1 MKAPKKNNRKKAQ
14 WLLPALMV
22 VVPPVLSA
30 EPATSNASE
39 KAKAAD
45 VMIVKAEHSE
55 TNANL
60 AGAGMT
66 TDDVEIGPL
75 GKRSRLDT
83 PYSTTTVTEAMIA
96 NQQAKNV
103 NDLLKYSA
111 SSQMQARGGIDVGRP
126 QSRGMQGDVLA
137 NSRLDGLNI
146 ISTTAFPVE
155 MLERLDVIN
164 SLTGALYGPASPS
177 GQFNFT
183 QKRPT
188 AQTLNRFT
196 VGYSGKG
203 AAMGHAD
210 LGGHLGD
217 ENQFGYRVNLLHDEG
232 EGSISNSTLRRQLA
246 SVAFDWNISP
256 DTVLEVNA
264 SEYRFRKMGY
274 AGGFSYGPTIQL
286 PSAPDVTK
294 QGYGQ
299 SFAGLDLVTKTA
311 STRLKHY
318 FNNNWYASGGV
329 GYQTAD
335 RGMRSLSNAITNNQ
349 GTVSTSLTQPYTAGR
364 FKVLSNTLQLNGHI
378 DTNGP
383 SHDVVFST
391 TGYQWTIYN
400 GLGNSKRFPLGSSTI
415 DSPRNYTDPSDGRFY
430 LGSGRYKSSRTSQQ
444 AITAGDTITFNDR
457 WSAMG
462 VVSQSWITSR
472 SFGADGEVTRDTGTS
487 PTLSL
492 MYKPLPNVMTYVAY
506 ADSFEQGDTAP
517 VNQLNPV
524 VNEGQALKPYRSTQ
538 YEAGVKSQWDGLNLN
553 AAIFRLERPFAYVAS
568 DNVFREQGNQV
579 NTGLELMADGEVL
592 SGLHLYGSM
601 TLLDPKLKDTAL
613 AATRDKRVVGV
624 PKFQA
629 NLLTEYSHPSAPNL
643 VYIANLHYTGKR
655 AANDTNTTW
664 ADSFVTL
671 DLGTRYGFKLY
682 DKPAALRVSLNNV
695 TNERYWASIFPGST
709 DGING
714 GANAFVGEPREIRAS
729 LTVDW

>member
-1 MKAPKKNNRKKAQ
+1 MKARKNNRKKAQ
-14 WLLPALMV
+14 WLLPVLMV

-30 EPATSNASE
+30 EPTTSKDSE
-39 KAKAAD
+39 KTKSAD
-45 VMIVKAEHSE
+45 VMVVKAERSE
-55 TNANL
+55 ANANL
-60 AGAGMT
+60 AGAGMA
-66 TDDVEIGPL
+66 TDNVDLGPL
-75 GKRSRLDT
+75 GKRARLDT
-83 PYSTTTVTEAMIA
+83 PYSTTTVTEAMVN

-103 NDLLKYSA
+103 NDLLKYNA

-126 QSRGMQGDVLA
+126 QSRGMQGSVLA

-164 SLTGALYGPASPS
+164 SLTGALYGPASPA

-217 ENQFGYRVNLLHDEG
+217 ENQFGYRINLLQDEG

-246 SVAFDWNISP
+246 SVAFDWNLSP

-274 AGGFSYGPTIQL
+274 AGDFAYDPTIPL
-286 PSAPDVTK
+286 PKAPDITK

-299 SFAGLDLVTKTA
+299 SFAGLDLITKTV

-318 FNNNWYASGGV
+318 FNNDWYASGGV

-335 RGMRSLSNAITNNQ
+335 RGMRSLSHNILPSGDVETTLEQ
-349 GTVSTSLTQPYTAGR
+349 QYSSGR
-364 FKVLSNTLQLNGHI
+364 FRVLSNTLQLNGHI
-378 DTNGP
+378 DTDGP

-391 TGYQWTIYN
+391 TGYQWT
-400 GLGNSKRFPLGSSTI
+400 KFSS
-415 DSPRNYTDPSDGRFY
+415 PGGPHNYTLGTSPINAPQRYNDPSDGRFY
-430 LGSGRYKSSRTSQQ
+430 VGSGHYKSSRDSQQ

-462 VVSQSWITSR
+462 VVSQSWLTSR
-472 SFGADGEVTRDTGTS
+472 SFTNGNVQRATGTS
-487 PTLSL
+487 PTVSL

-506 ADSFEQGDTAP
+506 ADSLEQGDTAP
-517 VNQLNPV
+517 KGAVNK
-524 VNEGQALKPYRSTQ
+524 EQALKPYRSTQ
-538 YEAGVKSQWDGLNLN
+538 YEAGVKSQWDGVNLN
-553 AAIFRLERPFAYVAS
+553 AAVFRLERPFAYV
-568 DNVFREQGNQV
+568 DPTDRVFKEQGKQV
-579 NTGLELMADGEVL
+579 NTGLELTADGEVF
-592 SGLHLYGSM
+592 SGLHVYGGM
-601 TLLDPKLKDTAL
+601 TLLDPKLKDTGID
-613 AATRDKRVVGV
+613 ATTNKRVVGV

-629 NLLTEYSHPSAPNL
+629 NLLTEYSHPSYPNM
-643 VYIANLHYTGKR
+643 VYTANLHYTGKR
-655 AANDTNTTW
+655 VANNTNTTW
-664 ADSFVTL
+664 VDSYMTL
-671 DLGTRYGFKLY
+671 DLGTRYGFKIY
-682 DKPAALRVSLNNV
+682 DKPAAFRVALNNV
-695 TNERYWASIFPGST
+695 TNEHYWSSLFPYRQ
-709 DGING
+709 NG
-714 GANAFVGEPREIRAS
+714 EGQGYSAFVGEPREIRAS

>member
-1 MKAPKKNNRKKAQ
+1 MKARKNNRKKAQ

-22 VVPPVLSA
+22 VFPPVLSA
-30 EPATSNASE
+30 EPITSKDSE

-45 VMIVKAEHSE
+45 VMVVKAGRSE
-55 TNANL
+55 ENANL

-83 PYSTTTVTEAMIA
+83 PYSTTTVTEAMID

-164 SLTGALYGPASPS
+164 SLTGALYGPASPA

-210 LGGHLGD
+210 LGGHVGD
-217 ENQFGYRVNLLHDEG
+217 ENQFGYRINLLQDEG
-232 EGSISNSTLRRQLA
+232 EGSTSNSTLRRQLA
-246 SVAFDWNISP
+246 SVAFDWNLSP

-274 AGGFSYGPTIQL
+274 ASGFSYGPTIQL
-286 PSAPDVTK
+286 PKAPDITK

-299 SFAGLDLVTKTA
+299 SFAGLDLITKTA

-335 RGMRSLSNAITNNQ
+335 RGMRSLSHSITNNQ
-349 GTVSTSLTQPYTAGR
+349 GAVSTALTQPYSAGR

-391 TGYQWTIYN
+391 TGYQWTIYS
-400 GLGNSKRFPLGSSTI
+400 GLGNGKRFPLGSSTI
-415 DSPRNYTDPSDGRFY
+415 DSPRNYADPSDGRFY
-430 LGSGRYKSSRTSQQ
+430 LGSGRYKSSRSSQQ

-472 SFGADGEVTRDTGTS
+472 SFGSDGGVTRDTGTS
-487 PTLSL
+487 PTVSL

-506 ADSFEQGDTAP
+506 ADSLEQGGTAP
-517 VNQLNPV
+517 TDDYV
-524 VNEGQALKPYRSTQ
+524 VNKGQTLKPYRSTQ

-592 SGLHLYGSM
+592 SGLHVYAST
-601 TLLDPKLKDTAL
+601 TLLDPKLTDTGI
-613 AATRDKRVVGV
+613 AATTNKRVVGV
-624 PKFQA
+624 PKLQA
-629 NLLTEYSHPSAPNL
+629 NLLTEYSHPSYPNM

-664 ADSFVTL
+664 ADSYVTL

-682 DKPAALRVSLNNV
+682 DKPAAFRVALNNV

-714 GANAFVGEPREIRAS
+714 GANAFVGDPREIRAS

>member
-1 MKAPKKNNRKKAQ
+1 MKARKNNRKKAQ
-14 WLLPALMV
+14 WLLPVLMV

-30 EPATSNASE
+30 EPATIKDSE

-45 VMIVKAEHSE
+45 VMVVKADRSE

-83 PYSTTTVTEAMIA
+83 PYSTTTVTEAMIN

-126 QSRGMQGDVLA
+126 QSRGMQGNVLA

-164 SLTGALYGPASPS
+164 SLTGALYGPASPA

-217 ENQFGYRVNLLHDEG
+217 ENQFGYRINLLQDEG

-246 SVAFDWNISP
+246 SVALDWNLSP
-256 DTVLEVNA
+256 NTVLEVNA

-274 AGGFSYGPTIQL
+274 ASGFSYDNVTQL

-299 SFAGLDLVTKTA
+299 SFAGLDLITKTA

-335 RGMRSLSNAITNNQ
+335 RGMRSLGHAIQ
-349 GTVSTSLTQPYTAGR
+349 KDGTVTSKLNQPYSAGR

-391 TGYQWTIYN
+391 TGYQWTRYASP
-400 GLGNSKRFPLGSSTI
+400 GDPKSYPLGSSAF
-415 DSPRNYTDPSDGRFY
+415 DAPRTYTDPSDGRFY
-430 LGSGRYKSSRTSQQ
+430 VGSGYSKSGRDSQQ
-444 AITAGDTITFNDR
+444 AITVGDTITFNDR

-472 SFGADGEVTRDTGTS
+472 SFGAKGSVERDTGTS
-487 PTLSL
+487 PTVSL

-506 ADSFEQGDTAP
+506 ADSLEQGEGAP
-517 VNQLNPV
+517 EKDSGKLVINA
-524 VNEGQALKPYRSTQ
+524 GQSLKPYRSTQ

-553 AAIFRLERPFAYVAS
+553 AAIFRLERPFAYVDPS
-568 DNVFREQGNQV
+568 DNVFKEQGNQV

-592 SGLHLYGSM
+592 SGLHLYSSM
-601 TLLDPKLKDTAL
+601 TLLDPKLKDTKL
-613 AATRDKRVVGV
+613 AATRNKRVLGV

-643 VYIANLHYTGKR
+643 VYMANLHYTGKR

-664 ADSFVTL
+664 ADSYVTL

-682 DKPAALRVSLNNV
+682 DKPAAFRVVLNNV
-695 TNERYWASIFPGST
+695 TNERYWSSIFGGT
-709 DGING
+709 DGANG
-714 GANAFVGEPREIRAS
+714 GANAFAGEPREIRAT

>member
-1 MKAPKKNNRKKAQ
+1 MKARKNNRKKAQ

-30 EPATSNASE
+30 EPITSKDSE
-39 KAKAAD
+39 KAKTAD
-45 VMIVKAEHSE
+45 VMVVKAERSE
-55 TNANL
+55 ANANL

-66 TDDVEIGPL
+66 TDDVELGPL

-103 NDLLKYSA
+103 NDLLKYNA

-126 QSRGMQGDVLA
+126 QSRGMQGHVLA

-164 SLTGALYGPASPS
+164 SLTGALYGPASPA

-210 LGGHLGD
+210 LGGHVGD
-217 ENQFGYRVNLLHDEG
+217 ENQFGYRINLLQDEG

-246 SVAFDWNISP
+246 SVAFDWNLSP

-274 AGGFSYGPTIQL
+274 ASGFSYGSTIQL

-299 SFAGLDLVTKTA
+299 SFAGLDLITKTA

-329 GYQTAD
+329 GYQNAD
-335 RGMRSLSNAITNNQ
+335 RGMRSLGHTIQKDGTIT
-349 GTVSTSLTQPYTAGR
+349 SKLTQPYSAGR
-364 FKVLSNTLQLNGHI
+364 FRVLSNTLQLNGHI

-383 SHDVVFST
+383 SHDVVFSS
-391 TGYQWTIYN
+391 TGYQWTKYASPGSPKN
-400 GLGNSKRFPLGSSTI
+400 YTLGSSAF
-415 DSPRNYTDPSDGRFY
+415 DAPRTYTDPSDGRFY
-430 LGSGRYKSSRTSQQ
+430 VGSGYAKSGRDSQQ
-444 AITAGDTITFNDR
+444 AITVGDTITFNDR

-472 SFGADGEVTRDTGTS
+472 SFSAKGGVERESGVS
-487 PTLSL
+487 PTVSL

-506 ADSFEQGDTAP
+506 ADSLEQGGTAP
-517 VNQLNPV
+517 IDPLNPV
-524 VNEGQALKPYRSTQ
+524 VNEGQTLKPYRSTQ
-538 YEAGVKSQWDGLNLN
+538 YEAGVKTQWDGLNLN

-568 DNVFREQGNQV
+568 DNVFKEQGNQV
-579 NTGLELMADGEVL
+579 NTGLELMADGEVF
-592 SGLHLYGSM
+592 SGLHLYGGM
-601 TLLDPKLKDTAL
+601 TLLDPKLKDTEL
-613 AATRDKRVVGV
+613 AVTRNKRVVGV

-629 NLLTEYSHPSAPNL
+629 NLLTEYSHPSYPNM
-643 VYIANLHYTGKR
+643 VYMANLHYTGKR
-655 AANDTNTTW
+655 AANDTNTAW
-664 ADSFVTL
+664 ADSYVTL
-671 DLGTRYGFKLY
+671 DLGTRYGFKIY
-682 DKPAALRVSLNNV
+682 DKPAAFRIALNNV
-695 TNERYWASIFPGST
+695 TNEHYWASIFPGST

-714 GANAFVGEPREIRAS
+714 GANAFVGDPREIRAS

>member
-1 MKAPKKNNRKKAQ
+1 MKARKNNRKKAQ
-14 WLLPALMV
+14 WLLPVLMV

-30 EPATSNASE
+30 EPAMIKDSE
-39 KAKAAD
+39 KVKAAD
-45 VMIVKAEHSE
+45 VMVVKAERSE
-55 TNANL
+55 ANANL

-75 GKRSRLDT
+75 GKRARLDT

-103 NDLLKYSA
+103 NDLLKYNA

-126 QSRGMQGDVLA
+126 QSRGIQGSVLA

-164 SLTGALYGPASPS
+164 SLTGALYGPASPA

-217 ENQFGYRVNLLHDEG
+217 ENQFGYRINLLQDEG

-246 SVAFDWNISP
+246 SVAFDWNLSP

-274 AGGFSYGPTIQL
+274 AGDFAYDPTTQL
-286 PSAPDVTK
+286 PKAPDITK

-299 SFAGLDLVTKTA
+299 SFAGLDLITKTV

-318 FNNNWYASGGV
+318 FNNDWYASGGV

-335 RGMRSLSNAITNNQ
+335 RGMRSLSHNILPSGEVETTLEQ
-349 GTVSTSLTQPYTAGR
+349 QYSSGR
-364 FKVLSNTLQLNGHI
+364 FRVLSNTLQLNGHI
-378 DTNGP
+378 DTDGP

-391 TGYQWTIYN
+391 TGYQWTMF
-400 GLGNSKRFPLGSSTI
+400 SSPGS
-415 DSPRNYTDPSDGRFY
+415 PNNYTLGTTPINTPQRYNDPSDGRFY
-430 LGSGRYKSSRTSQQ
+430 AGSGHYKSSRTSQQ

-462 VVSQSWITSR
+462 VVSQSWLTSR
-472 SFGADGEVTRDTGTS
+472 SFTNGSVQRATGTS
-487 PTLSL
+487 PTVSL
-492 MYKPLPNVMTYVAY
+492 MYKPLANVMTYVAY
-506 ADSFEQGDTAP
+506 ADSLEQGDTAP
-517 VNQLNPV
+517 NSAVNKEQT
-524 VNEGQALKPYRSTQ
+524 LKPYRSTQ
-538 YEAGVKSQWDGLNLN
+538 YEAGVKSQWGGVNLN
-553 AAIFRLERPFAYVAS
+553 AAVFRLERPFAYV
-568 DNVFREQGNQV
+568 DPTDRVFKEQGKQV
-579 NTGLELMADGEVL
+579 NTGLELTADGEVL
-592 SGLHLYGSM
+592 SGLHIYGST
-601 TLLDPKLKDTAL
+601 TLLDPKLTDTGI
-613 AATRDKRVVGV
+613 AATTNKRVVGV

-629 NLLTEYSHPSAPNL
+629 NLLTEYSHPSYPNM
-643 VYIANLHYTGKR
+643 VYMANLHYTGKR
-655 AANDTNTTW
+655 VANNTNTAW
-664 ADSFVTL
+664 VDSYMTL
-671 DLGTRYGFKLY
+671 DLGTRYGFKIY
-682 DKPAALRVSLNNV
+682 DKPAAFRVALNNV
-695 TNERYWASIFPGST
+695 TNEHYWSSLFPYRQNGENRGSS
-709 DGING
+709 
-714 GANAFVGEPREIRAS
+714 AFVGDPREIRAS

>member
-1 MKAPKKNNRKKAQ
+1 MKAPRKNNRKKAQ

-30 EPATSNASE
+30 EPTTSKVNE

-45 VMIVKAEHSE
+45 VMVVKAERSE
-55 TNANL
+55 ANTNL

-217 ENQFGYRVNLLHDEG
+217 ENQFGYRINLLHDEG

-246 SVAFDWNISP
+246 SVAFDWNLSP

-274 AGGFSYGPTIQL
+274 ASGFSYGPTIQL

-349 GTVSTSLTQPYTAGR
+349 GAVSTSLTQPYTAGR

-400 GLGNSKRFPLGSSTI
+400 GLGNSKRFPLGSSTV
-415 DSPRNYTDPSDGRFY
+415 DSPRSYTDPSDGRFY

-472 SFGADGEVTRDTGTS
+472 SFGSDGEVTRDTGTS

-506 ADSFEQGDTAP
+506 ADSLEQGDTAP
-517 VNQLNPV
+517 NSAVNKAQT
-524 VNEGQALKPYRSTQ
+524 LKPYRSTQ
-538 YEAGVKSQWDGLNLN
+538 YEAGVKSQWDGVNLN
-553 AAIFRLERPFAYVAS
+553 AAVFRLERPFAYVDPA
-568 DNVFREQGNQV
+568 DNVFKEQGKQV
-579 NTGLELMADGEVL
+579 NTGLELMADGEVF
-592 SGLHLYGSM
+592 SGLHVYGSM
-601 TLLDPKLKDTAL
+601 TLLDPKLTDTGIE
-613 AATRDKRVVGV
+613 ATTNKRVVGV

-629 NLLTEYSHPSAPNL
+629 NLLTEYSHPSYPNM
-643 VYIANLHYTGKR
+643 VYTANLHYTGKR
-655 AANDTNTTW
+655 VANNTNTAW
-664 ADSFVTL
+664 VDSYMTL

-682 DKPAALRVSLNNV
+682 DKPAAFRVSLNNV
-695 TNERYWASIFPGST
+695 TNEHYWSSLFPYRQNGENRGSS
-709 DGING
+709 
-714 GANAFVGEPREIRAS
+714 AFVGEPREIRAS

>member
-30 EPATSNASE
+30 EPATSNVSE

-55 TNANL
+55 ANANL
-60 AGAGMT
+60 AGAGMA

-188 AQTLNRFT
+188 AQTLNRLT

-217 ENQFGYRVNLLHDEG
+217 ENQFGYRINLLHDEG

-430 LGSGRYKSSRTSQQ
+430 LGAGRYKSSRTSQQ

-487 PTLSL
+487 PTVSL

-506 ADSFEQGDTAP
+506 ADSLEQGGTAP
-517 VNQLNPV
+517 TDDYV
-524 VNEGQALKPYRSTQ
+524 VNKGQTLKPYLSTQ

-553 AAIFRLERPFAYVAS
+553 AALFRLERPFAYVAS
-568 DNVFREQGNQV
+568 DNVFKEQGNQV

>member
-1 MKAPKKNNRKKAQ
+1 MKARKNNRKKAQ

-30 EPATSNASE
+30 EPITSKDSE

-45 VMIVKAEHSE
+45 VMVVKAGRSE
-55 TNANL
+55 ENANL

-83 PYSTTTVTEAMIA
+83 PYSTTTVTEAMID

-126 QSRGMQGDVLA
+126 QSRGMQGSVLA

-164 SLTGALYGPASPS
+164 SLTGALYGPASPA

-210 LGGHLGD
+210 LGGHVGD
-217 ENQFGYRVNLLHDEG
+217 ENQFGYRINLLQDEG

-246 SVAFDWNISP
+246 SVAFDWNLSP

-274 AGGFSYGPTIQL
+274 AGDFAYDPTIPL
-286 PSAPDVTK
+286 PKAPDITK

-299 SFAGLDLVTKTA
+299 SFAGLDLITKTV

-318 FNNNWYASGGV
+318 FNNDWYASGGV
-329 GYQTAD
+329 GYQIVD
-335 RGMRSLSNAITNNQ
+335 RGMRSLSHNILPSGDVETTLEQ
-349 GTVSTSLTQPYTAGR
+349 QYSSGR
-364 FKVLSNTLQLNGHI
+364 FRVLSNTLQLNGHI
-378 DTNGP
+378 DTDGP

-391 TGYQWTIYN
+391 TGYQWTIF
-400 GLGNSKRFPLGSSTI
+400 SSPGS
-415 DSPRNYTDPSDGRFY
+415 PNNYTLGTSPINAPQRYNDPSDGRFY
-430 LGSGRYKSSRTSQQ
+430 AGSGHYKSSRDSQQ

-462 VVSQSWITSR
+462 VVSQSWLTSR
-472 SFGADGEVTRDTGTS
+472 SFTNGSVQRATGTS
-487 PTLSL
+487 PTVSL

-506 ADSFEQGDTAP
+506 ADSLEQGDTAP
-517 VNQLNPV
+517 NSAVNKEQT
-524 VNEGQALKPYRSTQ
+524 LKPYRSTQ
-538 YEAGVKSQWDGLNLN
+538 YEAGVKSQWDGVNLN
-553 AAIFRLERPFAYVAS
+553 AAVFRLERPFAYV
-568 DNVFREQGNQV
+568 DPTDRVFKEQGKQV
-579 NTGLELMADGEVL
+579 NTGLELTADGEVL
-592 SGLHLYGSM
+592 SGLHVYAST
-601 TLLDPKLKDTAL
+601 TLLDPKLTDTGI
-613 AATRDKRVVGV
+613 AATTNKRVVGV

-629 NLLTEYSHPSAPNL
+629 NLLTEYSHPSYPNM

-655 AANDTNTTW
+655 VANNTNTAW
-664 ADSFVTL
+664 VDSYMTL
-671 DLGTRYGFKLY
+671 DLGTRYGFKIY
-682 DKPAALRVSLNNV
+682 DKPAAFRIALNNV
-695 TNERYWASIFPGST
+695 TNEHYWSSLFPYRQNGENRGSS
-709 DGING
+709 
-714 GANAFVGEPREIRAS
+714 AFVGDPREIRAS

>member
-1 MKAPKKNNRKKAQ
+1 MKAPRKNNRKKAQ

-30 EPATSNASE
+30 EPTTSKVNE

-45 VMIVKAEHSE
+45 VMVVKAERSE
-55 TNANL
+55 ANANL

-155 MLERLDVIN
+155 MIERLDVIN

-196 VGYSGKG
+196 AGYSGKG

-217 ENQFGYRVNLLHDEG
+217 ENQFGYRINLLHDEG

-246 SVAFDWNISP
+246 SVAFDWNLSP

-274 AGGFSYGPTIQL
+274 AGSFSYDNATQL
-286 PSAPDVTK
+286 PGAPDVTK

-299 SFAGLDLVTKTA
+299 SFAGLDLITKTA

-335 RGMRSLSNAITNNQ
+335 RGMRSLGHAIQ
-349 GTVSTSLTQPYTAGR
+349 KDGTVTSRLTQPYSAGR
-364 FKVLSNTLQLNGHI
+364 FRVLSNTLQLNGHI
-378 DTNGP
+378 DTDGP

-391 TGYQWTIYN
+391 TGYQWMTYASP
-400 GLGNSKRFPLGSSTI
+400 GDQKPYPLGSSAF
-415 DSPRNYTDPSDGRFY
+415 DAPRTYTDPSDGRFY
-430 LGSGRYKSSRTSQQ
+430 VGSGHVKSGRTSQQ
-444 AITAGDTITFNDR
+444 AITVGDTITFNDR

-472 SFGADGEVTRDTGTS
+472 NFNTGVVQRATGTS
-487 PTLSL
+487 PTVSL
-492 MYKPLPNVMTYVAY
+492 MYKPVPNVMTYVAY
-506 ADSFEQGDTAP
+506 ADSLEKGSTAP
-517 VNQLNPV
+517 AKDSGNLVINA
-524 VNEGQALKPYRSTQ
+524 GQTLKPYRSTQ
-538 YEAGVKSQWDGLNLN
+538 YEAGVKSQWDGMNLN
-553 AAIFRLERPFAYVAS
+553 AALFRLERPFAYVS
-568 DNVFREQGNQV
+568 DNVFKEQGNQV

-601 TLLDPKLKDTAL
+601 TLLDPKLEDTKDS
-613 AATRDKRVVGV
+613 ATRNQRVVGV
-624 PKFQA
+624 PKIQA

-664 ADSFVTL
+664 AGSYFTL

-682 DKPAALRVSLNNV
+682 DKPAAFRVALNNV

-714 GANAFVGEPREIRAS
+714 GANAFAGEPREIRAS

>member
-1 MKAPKKNNRKKAQ
+1 MKARKNNRKKAQ

-30 EPATSNASE
+30 EPITSKDSE

-45 VMIVKAEHSE
+45 VMVVKAERSE
-55 TNANL
+55 ANANL

-83 PYSTTTVTEAMIA
+83 PYSTTTMTEAMIA

-103 NDLLKYSA
+103 NDLLKYNS

-126 QSRGMQGDVLA
+126 QSRGMQGNVLA

-164 SLTGALYGPASPS
+164 SLTGALYGPASPA

-183 QKRPT
+183 QKRLT

-210 LGGHLGD
+210 LGGHVGD
-217 ENQFGYRVNLLHDEG
+217 ENQFGYRINLLQDEG

-256 DTVLEVNA
+256 DTVLEINA

-274 AGGFSYGPTIQL
+274 AGDFAYGPTMQL
-286 PSAPDVTK
+286 PKAPDITK

-299 SFAGLDLVTKTA
+299 SFAGLDLITKTA

-329 GYQTAD
+329 GYQVAD
-335 RGMRSLSNAITNNQ
+335 RGMRSLSHNILPSGNVETTLERQ
-349 GTVSTSLTQPYTAGR
+349 YSSGR
-364 FKVLSNTLQLNGHI
+364 FRVLSNMLQLNGHI
-378 DTNGP
+378 DTDGP
-383 SHDVVFST
+383 SHDVVLST
-391 TGYQWTIYN
+391 TGYQWTIFSSPGNPDEYTLGTSPIGTPRHYN
-400 GLGNSKRFPLGSSTI
+400 
-415 DSPRNYTDPSDGRFY
+415 DPSDGRFY
-430 LGSGRYKSSRTSQQ
+430 AGSGHYKSSRNSQQ

-462 VVSQSWITSR
+462 VVSQSWLTSR
-472 SFGADGEVTRDTGTS
+472 DFTNGSVQRATGTS
-487 PTLSL
+487 PTVSL
-492 MYKPLPNVMTYVAY
+492 MYKPLSNVMTYVAY
-506 ADSFEQGDTAP
+506 ADSLEQGDTAP
-517 VNQLNPV
+517 NSAVNKAQT
-524 VNEGQALKPYRSTQ
+524 LKPYRSTQ
-538 YEAGVKSQWDGLNLN
+538 YEAGVKSQWDGVNLN
-553 AAIFRLERPFAYVAS
+553 AAVFRLERPFAYVDPA
-568 DNVFREQGNQV
+568 DNVFKEQGKQV
-579 NTGLELMADGEVL
+579 NTGLELMADGEVF
-592 SGLHLYGSM
+592 SGLHVYGGM
-601 TLLDPKLKDTAL
+601 TLLDPKLTDTGIE
-613 AATRDKRVVGV
+613 ATTNKRVVGV

-629 NLLTEYSHPSAPNL
+629 NLLTEYSHPSYPNM

-655 AANDTNTTW
+655 VANNTNTAW
-664 ADSFVTL
+664 VDSYMTL

-682 DKPAALRVSLNNV
+682 DKPAAFRVSLNNV
-695 TNERYWASIFPGST
+695 TNEHYWSSLFPYRQNGENRGSS
-709 DGING
+709 
-714 GANAFVGEPREIRAS
+714 AFVGDPREIRAS

>member
-1 MKAPKKNNRKKAQ
+1 MKAPRKNNRKKAQ

-30 EPATSNASE
+30 EPTTSKVNE

-45 VMIVKAEHSE
+45 VMVVKAERSE
-55 TNANL
+55 ANANL

-196 VGYSGKG
+196 AGYSGKG

-217 ENQFGYRVNLLHDEG
+217 ENQFGYRINLLHDEG

-246 SVAFDWNISP
+246 SVAFDWNLSP

-274 AGGFSYGPTIQL
+274 ASGFSYGPTIQL

-318 FNNNWYASGGV
+318 FNNDWYASGGV

-415 DSPRNYTDPSDGRFY
+415 DSPRSYTDPSDGRFY

-444 AITAGDTITFNDR
+444 AITAGDTVTFNDR

-462 VVSQSWITSR
+462 VVSQSWITFR
-472 SFGADGEVTRDTGTS
+472 TFGSDGDVQRDTGTS
-487 PTLSL
+487 PTVSL
-492 MYKPLPNVMTYVAY
+492 MYKPVPNVMTYVAY
-506 ADSFEQGDTAP
+506 ADSFEQGGTAP

-524 VNEGQALKPYRSTQ
+524 VNEGQTLKPYRSTQ

-553 AAIFRLERPFAYVAS
+553 AAIFRLERPFAYVGS
-568 DNVFREQGNQV
+568 DNVFKEQGNQV

-592 SGLHLYGSM
+592 SGLHLYGGM
-601 TLLDPKLKDTAL
+601 TLLDPKMKDTAL
-613 AATRDKRVVGV
+613 DATRNKRVVGV

-629 NLLTEYSHPSAPNL
+629 NLLAEYSHPSSPNL
-643 VYIANLHYTGKR
+643 VYMANLHYTGKR

-664 ADSFVTL
+664 ADSFATL

-682 DKPAALRVSLNNV
+682 DKPAAFRVALNNV

>member
-1 MKAPKKNNRKKAQ
+1 MKAPRKNNRKKAQ
-14 WLLPALMV
+14 WLLPVLMV

-30 EPATSNASE
+30 EPTTSKVNE

-45 VMIVKAEHSE
+45 VMVVKAERSE
-55 TNANL
+55 VNANL

-126 QSRGMQGDVLA
+126 QSRGMQGHVLT

-188 AQTLNRFT
+188 AQALNRFT

-217 ENQFGYRVNLLHDEG
+217 ENQFGYRINLLQDEG

-274 AGGFSYGPTIQL
+274 AGSFSYDNATQL
-286 PSAPDVTK
+286 PGAPDVTK

-299 SFAGLDLVTKTA
+299 SFAGLDLITKTA

-335 RGMRSLSNAITNNQ
+335 RGMRSLSHDILPS
-349 GTVSTSLTQPYTAGR
+349 GEVESTLRRQYSSGR
-364 FKVLSNTLQLNGHI
+364 FRVLSNTLQLNGHI

-391 TGYQWTIYN
+391 TGYQWTMYASP
-400 GLGNSKRFPLGSSTI
+400 GRPNSYLLGSSAF
-415 DSPRNYTDPSDGRFY
+415 DAPRTYTDPSDGRFY
-430 LGSGRYKSSRTSQQ
+430 AGSGHSKSSRTSQQ

-472 SFGADGEVTRDTGTS
+472 DFGADGGVTRKTGTS
-487 PTLSL
+487 PTVSL
-492 MYKPLPNVMTYVAY
+492 MYKPLPNVMTYIAY
-506 ADSFEQGDTAP
+506 ADSLEEGETAP
-517 VNQLNPV
+517 IDRLNPV

-553 AAIFRLERPFAYVAS
+553 AAIFRLERPFAYVDPADS
-568 DNVFREQGNQV
+568 VFKEQGNQV

-601 TLLDPKLKDTAL
+601 TLLDPKLRDTAL
-613 AATRDKRVVGV
+613 AETRNKRVLGV
-624 PKFQA
+624 PKLQA
-629 NLLTEYSHPSAPNL
+629 NLLAEYSHPSYPDL
-643 VYIANLHYTGKR
+643 VYMANLHYTGKR

-664 ADSFVTL
+664 ADSYVTL

-682 DKPAALRVSLNNV
+682 DKPAAFRVALNNV
-695 TNERYWASIFPGST
+695 TNERYWSSIFGGT
-709 DGING
+709 DGSNG
-714 GANAFVGEPREIRAS
+714 GASAFAGEPREIRAS

>member
-1 MKAPKKNNRKKAQ
+1 MKARKNNRKKAR
-14 WLLPALMV
+14 WLLPVLMV

-30 EPATSNASE
+30 EPAMIKDSE
-39 KAKAAD
+39 KAKATD
-45 VMIVKAEHSE
+45 VMVVKAERSE
-55 TNANL
+55 ANANL

-75 GKRSRLDT
+75 GKRARLDT
-83 PYSTTTVTEAMIA
+83 PYSTTTVTEAMIN

-103 NDLLKYSA
+103 NDLLKYNA

-164 SLTGALYGPASPS
+164 SLTGALYGPASPA

-217 ENQFGYRVNLLHDEG
+217 ENQFGYRINLLHDEG

-246 SVAFDWNISP
+246 SVAFDWNLSP

-274 AGGFSYGPTIQL
+274 AGSFSYDNATQL
-286 PSAPDVTK
+286 PGAPDVTK

-299 SFAGLDLVTKTA
+299 SFAGLDLITKTA

-335 RGMRSLSNAITNNQ
+335 RGMRSLGHAIQ
-349 GTVSTSLTQPYTAGR
+349 KDGTVISKLTQPYSAGR

-383 SHDVVFST
+383 SHDVVFSS
-391 TGYQWTIYN
+391 TGYQWTRYASP
-400 GLGNSKRFPLGSSTI
+400 GDQKPYPLGSSAF
-415 DSPRNYTDPSDGRFY
+415 DAPRTYTDPSDGRFY
-430 LGSGRYKSSRTSQQ
+430 VGSGYSKSGRDSQQ
-444 AITAGDTITFNDR
+444 AITVGDTITFNDR

-472 SFGADGEVTRDTGTS
+472 SFGAKGSVERETGTS
-487 PTLSL
+487 PTVSL

-506 ADSFEQGDTAP
+506 ADSLEKGGTAP
-517 VNQLNPV
+517 AKDSGNLVINA
-524 VNEGQALKPYRSTQ
+524 GQTLKPYRSTQ
-538 YEAGVKSQWDGLNLN
+538 YEAGVKSQWDGMNLN
-553 AAIFRLERPFAYVAS
+553 AALFRLERPFAYVS
-568 DNVFREQGNQV
+568 DNVFKEQGNQV

-601 TLLDPKLKDTAL
+601 TLLDPKLEDTKDS
-613 AATRDKRVVGV
+613 ATRDKRVVGV
-624 PKFQA
+624 PKIQA

-643 VYIANLHYTGKR
+643 VYMANLHYTGKR
-655 AANDTNTTW
+655 AANDTNTAW
-664 ADSFVTL
+664 AGSYFTL

-682 DKPAALRVSLNNV
+682 DKPAAFRVALNNV
-695 TNERYWASIFPGST
+695 TNERYWASIFPG
-709 DGING
+709 DINGINS
-714 GANAFVGEPREIRAS
+714 GANAFVGDPREIRAS

>member
-1 MKAPKKNNRKKAQ
+1 MKARKNNRKKAQ
-14 WLLPALMV
+14 WLLPVLMV

-30 EPATSNASE
+30 EPTTSKDSE
-39 KAKAAD
+39 KTKSAD
-45 VMIVKAEHSE
+45 VMVVKAERSE
-55 TNANL
+55 ANANL

-83 PYSTTTVTEAMIA
+83 PYSTTTTTEAMIA

-103 NDLLKYSA
+103 NDLLKYNA

-126 QSRGMQGDVLA
+126 QSRGMQGSVLA

-164 SLTGALYGPASPS
+164 SLTGALYGPASPA

-217 ENQFGYRVNLLHDEG
+217 ENQFGYRINLLQDEG

-246 SVAFDWNISP
+246 SVAFDWNLSP

-274 AGGFSYGPTIQL
+274 AGDFAYDPTIPL
-286 PSAPDVTK
+286 PKAPDITK

-299 SFAGLDLVTKTA
+299 SFAGLDLITKTVSA
-311 STRLKHY
+311 RLKHY
-318 FNNNWYASGGV
+318 FNNDWYASGGV

-335 RGMRSLSNAITNNQ
+335 RGMRSLSHNILPSGDVETTLEQ
-349 GTVSTSLTQPYTAGR
+349 QYSSGR
-364 FKVLSNTLQLNGHI
+364 FRVLSNTLQLNGHI
-378 DTNGP
+378 DTDGP

-391 TGYQWTIYN
+391 TGYQWT
-400 GLGNSKRFPLGSSTI
+400 KFSS
-415 DSPRNYTDPSDGRFY
+415 PGGPHNYTLGTSSINAPQRYNDPSDGRFY
-430 LGSGRYKSSRTSQQ
+430 VGSGHYKSSRDSQQ

-462 VVSQSWITSR
+462 VVSQSWLTSR
-472 SFGADGEVTRDTGTS
+472 IFTNGNVQRATGTS
-487 PTLSL
+487 PTVSL

-506 ADSFEQGDTAP
+506 ADSLEQGDTAP
-517 VNQLNPV
+517 KGAVNK
-524 VNEGQALKPYRSTQ
+524 EQALKPYRSTQ
-538 YEAGVKSQWDGLNLN
+538 YEAGVKSQWDGVNLN
-553 AAIFRLERPFAYVAS
+553 AAVFRLERPFAYV
-568 DNVFREQGNQV
+568 DPTDRVFKEQGKQV
-579 NTGLELMADGEVL
+579 NTGLELTADGEVF
-592 SGLHLYGSM
+592 SGLHVYGGM
-601 TLLDPKLKDTAL
+601 TLLDPKLKDTGID
-613 AATRDKRVVGV
+613 ATTNKRVVGV

-629 NLLTEYSHPSAPNL
+629 NLLTEYSHPSYPNM
-643 VYIANLHYTGKR
+643 VYTANLHYTGKR
-655 AANDTNTTW
+655 VANNTNTTW
-664 ADSFVTL
+664 VDSYMTL
-671 DLGTRYGFKLY
+671 DLGTRYGFKIY
-682 DKPAALRVSLNNV
+682 DKPAAFRVALNNV
-695 TNERYWASIFPGST
+695 TNEHYWSSLFPYRQ
-709 DGING
+709 NG
-714 GANAFVGEPREIRAS
+714 EGQGYSAFAGEPREIRAS

>member
-1 MKAPKKNNRKKAQ
+1 MKAPRKNNRKKAQ

-30 EPATSNASE
+30 EPTTSKVNE

-45 VMIVKAEHSE
+45 VMVVKAERSE
-55 TNANL
+55 ANANL

-196 VGYSGKG
+196 AGYSGKG

-217 ENQFGYRVNLLHDEG
+217 ENQFGYRINLLHDEG
-232 EGSISNSTLRRQLA
+232 EGNISNSTLRRQLA
-246 SVAFDWNISP
+246 SVAFDWNLSP

-274 AGGFSYGPTIQL
+274 ASGFSYGPTIQL

-299 SFAGLDLVTKTA
+299 SFAGLDLITKTA

-335 RGMRSLSNAITNNQ
+335 RGMRSLGHAIQ
-349 GTVSTSLTQPYTAGR
+349 KDGTVTSKLSQPYSAGR

-391 TGYQWTIYN
+391 TGYQWTRYASP
-400 GLGNSKRFPLGSSTI
+400 GDPKSYPLGSSAF
-415 DSPRNYTDPSDGRFY
+415 DAPRTYTDPSDGRFY
-430 LGSGRYKSSRTSQQ
+430 VGSGYSKSGRDSQQ
-444 AITAGDTITFNDR
+444 AITVGDTVTFNDS

-472 SFGADGEVTRDTGTS
+472 NFNTGVVQRATGTS

-492 MYKPLPNVMTYVAY
+492 MYKPVPNVMTYVAY
-506 ADSFEQGDTAP
+506 ADSLEKGGTAP
-517 VNQLNPV
+517 AKDSGNLVINA
-524 VNEGQALKPYRSTQ
+524 GQTLKPYRSTQ
-538 YEAGVKSQWDGLNLN
+538 YEAGVKSQWDGMNLN
-553 AAIFRLERPFAYVAS
+553 AALFRLERPFAYVS
-568 DNVFREQGNQV
+568 DNVFKEQGNQV

-601 TLLDPKLKDTAL
+601 TLLDPKLEDTKDS
-613 AATRDKRVVGV
+613 ATRNQRVVGV
-624 PKFQA
+624 PKIQA

-643 VYIANLHYTGKR
+643 VYMANLHYTGKR
-655 AANDTNTTW
+655 AANDTNTAW
-664 ADSFVTL
+664 AGSYFTL

-682 DKPAALRVSLNNV
+682 DKPAAFRVALNNV
-695 TNERYWASIFPGST
+695 TNERYWASIFPG
-709 DGING
+709 DINGINS
-714 GANAFVGEPREIRAS
+714 GANAFAGEPREIRAS

>member
-1 MKAPKKNNRKKAQ
+1 MKTRKNNRKKAQ

-30 EPATSNASE
+30 EPITSKDSE

-45 VMIVKAEHSE
+45 VMVVKAGRSE
-55 TNANL
+55 ENANL

-83 PYSTTTVTEAMIA
+83 PYSTTTVTEAMID

-126 QSRGMQGDVLA
+126 QSRGMQGSVLA

-164 SLTGALYGPASPS
+164 SLTGALYGPASPA

-210 LGGHLGD
+210 LGGHVGD
-217 ENQFGYRVNLLHDEG
+217 ENQFGYRINLLQDEG

-246 SVAFDWNISP
+246 SVAFDWNLSP

-274 AGGFSYGPTIQL
+274 AGDFAYDPTIPL
-286 PSAPDVTK
+286 PKAPDITK

-299 SFAGLDLVTKTA
+299 SFAGLDLITKTV

-318 FNNNWYASGGV
+318 FNNDWYASGGV
-329 GYQTAD
+329 GYQIAD
-335 RGMRSLSNAITNNQ
+335 RGMRSLSHNILPSGGVETTLEQ
-349 GTVSTSLTQPYTAGR
+349 QYSSGR
-364 FKVLSNTLQLNGHI
+364 FRVLSNTLQLNGHI
-378 DTNGP
+378 DTDGP

-391 TGYQWTIYN
+391 TGYQWTIF
-400 GLGNSKRFPLGSSTI
+400 SSPGS
-415 DSPRNYTDPSDGRFY
+415 PNNYTLGTSPINAPQRYNDPSDGRFY
-430 LGSGRYKSSRTSQQ
+430 AGSGHYKSSRDSQQ

-462 VVSQSWITSR
+462 VVSQSWLTSR
-472 SFGADGEVTRDTGTS
+472 SFTNGSVQRATGTS
-487 PTLSL
+487 PTVSL

-506 ADSFEQGDTAP
+506 ADSLEQGDTAP
-517 VNQLNPV
+517 NSAVNKEQT
-524 VNEGQALKPYRSTQ
+524 LKPYRSTQ
-538 YEAGVKSQWDGLNLN
+538 YEAGVKSQWDGVNLN
-553 AAIFRLERPFAYVAS
+553 AAVFRLERPFAYV
-568 DNVFREQGNQV
+568 DPTDRVFKEQGKQV
-579 NTGLELMADGEVL
+579 NTGLELTADGEVL
-592 SGLHLYGSM
+592 SGLHVYAST
-601 TLLDPKLKDTAL
+601 TLLDPKLTDTGI
-613 AATRDKRVVGV
+613 AATTNKRVVGV

-629 NLLTEYSHPSAPNL
+629 NLLTEYSHPSYPNM

-655 AANDTNTTW
+655 VTNNTNTAW
-664 ADSFVTL
+664 VDSYMTL
-671 DLGTRYGFKLY
+671 DLGTRYGFKIY
-682 DKPAALRVSLNNV
+682 DKPAAFRIALNNV
-695 TNERYWASIFPGST
+695 TNEHYWSSLFPYRQNGENRGSS
-709 DGING
+709 
-714 GANAFVGEPREIRAS
+714 AFVGDPREIRAS

>member
-1 MKAPKKNNRKKAQ
+1 MKARKNNRKKAQ

-30 EPATSNASE
+30 EPITSKDSE

-45 VMIVKAEHSE
+45 VMVVKAGRSE
-55 TNANL
+55 ENANL

-83 PYSTTTVTEAMIA
+83 PYSTTTVTEAMID

-164 SLTGALYGPASPS
+164 SLTGALYGPASPA

-210 LGGHLGD
+210 LGGHVGD
-217 ENQFGYRVNLLHDEG
+217 ENQFGYRINLLQDEG

-246 SVAFDWNISP
+246 SVAFDWNLSP

-274 AGGFSYGPTIQL
+274 AGDFAYDPTIPL
-286 PSAPDVTK
+286 PKAPDITK

-299 SFAGLDLVTKTA
+299 SFAGLDLITKTV

-318 FNNNWYASGGV
+318 FNNDWYASGGV

-335 RGMRSLSNAITNNQ
+335 RGMRSLSHSITNNQ
-349 GTVSTSLTQPYTAGR
+349 GAVSTSLTQPYSAGR

-391 TGYQWTIYN
+391 TGYQWTIYS
-400 GLGNSKRFPLGSSTI
+400 GLGNGKRFPLGSSTI
-415 DSPRNYTDPSDGRFY
+415 DSPRNYADPSDGRFY

-462 VVSQSWITSR
+462 VVSQSWLTSR
-472 SFGADGEVTRDTGTS
+472 SFGSDGGVTRDTGTS
-487 PTLSL
+487 PTVSL

-506 ADSFEQGDTAP
+506 ADSLEQGGTAP
-517 VNQLNPV
+517 TDDYV
-524 VNEGQALKPYRSTQ
+524 VNKGQTLKPYRSTQ

-592 SGLHLYGSM
+592 SGLHVYAST
-601 TLLDPKLKDTAL
+601 TLLDPKLTDTGI
-613 AATRDKRVVGV
+613 AATTNKRVVGV
-624 PKFQA
+624 PKLQA
-629 NLLTEYSHPSAPNL
+629 NLLTEYSHPSYPNM

-664 ADSFVTL
+664 ADSYVTL

-682 DKPAALRVSLNNV
+682 DKPAAFRVALNNV

-714 GANAFVGEPREIRAS
+714 GANAFVGDPREIRAS

>member
-1 MKAPKKNNRKKAQ
+1 MKAPRKNNRKKAQ

-30 EPATSNASE
+30 EPTTSKVNE

-45 VMIVKAEHSE
+45 VMVVKAERSE
-55 TNANL
+55 ANTNL

-196 VGYSGKG
+196 AGYSGKG

-217 ENQFGYRVNLLHDEG
+217 ENQFGYRINLLHDEG
-232 EGSISNSTLRRQLA
+232 EGNISNSTLRRQLV
-246 SVAFDWNISP
+246 SVAFDWNLSP

-274 AGGFSYGPTIQL
+274 ASGFSYGPTIQL
-286 PSAPDVTK
+286 PSAPDVKK

-335 RGMRSLSNAITNNQ
+335 RGMRSLSHNILPSGDVETTLDRQ
-349 GTVSTSLTQPYTAGR
+349 YSSGR
-364 FKVLSNTLQLNGHI
+364 FRVLSNTLQLNGHI

-391 TGYQWTIYN
+391 TGYQWTMFSSPGEDDEYTLGTSPINAPRHYN
-400 GLGNSKRFPLGSSTI
+400 
-415 DSPRNYTDPSDGRFY
+415 DPSDGRY
-430 LGSGRYKSSRTSQQ
+430 YAGSGHYKSRRDSQQ
-444 AITAGDTITFNDR
+444 VITAGDTITFNDR

-462 VVSQSWITSR
+462 VVSQSWLTSR
-472 SFGADGEVTRDTGTS
+472 SFTNGSVQRATGTS
-487 PTLSL
+487 PTVSL

-506 ADSFEQGDTAP
+506 ADSLEQGDTAP
-517 VNQLNPV
+517 NSAVNKAQT
-524 VNEGQALKPYRSTQ
+524 LKPYRSTQ

-553 AAIFRLERPFAYVAS
+553 AAVFRLERPYAYVDPT
-568 DNVFREQGNQV
+568 DNVFKEQGKQV

-601 TLLDPKLKDTAL
+601 TLLDPKLEDTGI
-613 AATRDKRVVGV
+613 AATSDKRVLGV

-629 NLLTEYSHPSAPNL
+629 NLLTEYSHPSYPNM
-643 VYIANLHYTGKR
+643 VYTANLHYTGKR
-655 AANDTNTTW
+655 AANNTNTSW
-664 ADSFVTL
+664 ADSYMTL
-671 DLGTRYGFKLY
+671 DLGTRYGFKIY
-682 DKPAALRVSLNNV
+682 DKPAAFRVALNNV
-695 TNERYWASIFPGST
+695 TNEHYWSSLFPYNQNGKNGASS
-709 DGING
+709 
-714 GANAFVGEPREIRAS
+714 AFVGDPREIRAS